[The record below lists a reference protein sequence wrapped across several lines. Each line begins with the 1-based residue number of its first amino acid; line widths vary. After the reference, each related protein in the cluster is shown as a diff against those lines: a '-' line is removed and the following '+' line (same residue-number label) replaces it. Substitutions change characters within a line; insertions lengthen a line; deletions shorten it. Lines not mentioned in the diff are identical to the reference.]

1 MSLLKTY
8 LKKVEY
14 PYCSLGLLQQIIM
27 ISGADHRDLSVVW
40 QAHTYIH
47 ALFKHGKTFSK
58 NTIAIVQ

>member
-1 MSLLKTY
+1 MSL

-40 QAHTYIH
+40 QAQAQQIELATSRFE
-47 ALFKHGKTFSK
+47 LPRVKL
-58 NTIAIVQ
+58 Q